1 MHIDNK
7 RKHILILGKGPM
19 QGLDGIT
26 FTTEPMYPINFPQ
39 SRKRFVFSLRY
50 NGNNSFLF
58 VNATRVYQFKEKKSK
73 RKDYALCLGNAS

>member
-1 MHIDNK
+1 MTSSVHIDNK

-50 NGNNSFLF
+50 NGNNSFCLLMLQEYI
-58 VNATRVYQFKEKKSK
+58 NSKKKSQKEKIMH
-73 RKDYALCLGNAS
+73 CV